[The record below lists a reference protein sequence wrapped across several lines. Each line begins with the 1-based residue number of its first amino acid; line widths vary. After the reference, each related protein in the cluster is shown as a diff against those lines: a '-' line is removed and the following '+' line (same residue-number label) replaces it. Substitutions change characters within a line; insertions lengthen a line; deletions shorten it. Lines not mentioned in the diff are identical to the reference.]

1 MMPVSVTRSRRNVD
15 EKNPEKKVGE
25 FIRFL
30 PVIAYDGSSIK
41 EIAAG
46 EILDIAMAGTSISSV
61 RSMSLTLR
69 S

>member
-15 EKNPEKKVGE
+15 EKNPEEKVGE

-30 PVIAYDGSSIK
+30 PVIAYDGSSMK
-41 EIAAG
+41 EIDAG

>member
-1 MMPVSVTRSRRNVD
+1 MMPVGVTRSRRNVD

-46 EILDIAMAGTSISSV
+46 EILDVAMAGTS
-61 RSMSLTLR
+61 
-69 S
+69 